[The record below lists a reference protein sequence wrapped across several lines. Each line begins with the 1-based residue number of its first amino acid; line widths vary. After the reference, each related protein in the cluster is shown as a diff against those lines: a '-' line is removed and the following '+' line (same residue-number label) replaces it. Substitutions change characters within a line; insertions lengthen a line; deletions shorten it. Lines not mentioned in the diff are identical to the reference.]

1 MPWCTFSIKD
11 VDLIFDIHDGLE
23 KTPNI
28 PLMIVAFREAIKI
41 REEKYKHD
49 PSSLKIVEILKRFC
63 EEKMSAVFPGAYQ
76 KNFSIP
82 REEIS

>member
-28 PLMIVAFREAIKI
+28 PLMIVEFREAIKI

-63 EEKMSAVFPGAYQ
+63 EEKKSAVFPGAYQ